1 MTEGG
6 SCRVELSRQTLR
18 SFERLGPQDRARV
31 ARALDGLERDPRPR
45 GKLVKA
51 LSGTHDSFLRY
62 RIGDLR
68 LMYEVHEPEG
78 LVLVVGLVHRGDLE
92 DWVRRHRG

>member
-1 MTEGG
+1 MTAERPH
-6 SCRVELSRQTLR
+6 RVELSRQALR
-18 SFERLGPQDRARV
+18 SFERLGPSDRTRV
-31 ARALDGLERDPRPR
+31 TRALDGLERDPRPS

-51 LSGTHDSFLRY
+51 LSGTRDSFLRY

-68 LMYEVHEPEG
+68 LMYEVDDPER
-78 LVLVVGLVHRGDLE
+78 LVLVVGLVHRKDLE